1 MVVGV
6 TGVHGPAATSHVEQG
21 QEADPEHVT
30 DKTVRDQVMSQMI
43 VTQTLVQVDIK
54 IDCQQ
59 FPMLALP
66 LQNWVCF
73 YVRLY

>member
-30 DKTVRDQVMSQMI
+30 EKTVRDQVMSQMI
-43 VTQTLVQVDIK
+43 VTQTLVQVDKNIE
-54 IDCQQ
+54 CQKS
-59 FPMLALP
+59 PMLALP
-66 LQNWVCF
+66 LQNWVCLS
-73 YVRLY
+73 VRLY